1 MIKYEGIAG
10 NLNVLVAGDVSEMAY
25 RVPRPLKERAGA
37 GARCSGE
44 TCAQV
49 IKYGE
54 LPGI

>member
-37 GARCSGE
+37 RYSGE